1 MFDFITTFL
10 QQEKIPTVYTTFV
23 LDRPRTC
30 ALKMICNLMTSEAIS
45 PNLHTV
51 TAHYGAWLLAQ

>member
-1 MFDFITTFL
+1 M
-10 QQEKIPTVYTTFV
+10 PTVYTTFV
-23 LDRPRTC
+23 LDGLRTC
-30 ALKMICNLMTSEAIS
+30 ALKMICNLTTSEAIS

>member
-1 MFDFITTFL
+1 M
-10 QQEKIPTVYTTFV
+10 PTVYTTFV
-23 LDRPRTC
+23 LDGLRTC
-30 ALKMICNLMTSEAIS
+30 ALKMICNLTTSEGIS